1 MLDPKLL
8 RDKDQIQNLTKKL
21 QERGYTL
28 DTALLNELEDKRA
41 KLQLATENLQNQRNT
56 KSKAIGMAKAK
67 GESETEITKIKDE
80 VSKINTQLEES
91 AAELSKIQTKLK
103 ELSLEMP
110 NLADDDVP
118 VGKDESDNQLVRTV
132 GEPTSFDFKP
142 KDHVSLAKSE
152 MDFERAAKL
161 SGARFVV
168 LRNNIAKLH
177 RALGQFMLDVHT
189 NSHNY
194 QEVNTPILV
203 KSDCY
208 YGTGQL
214 PKFKDDF
221 FSIDDKD
228 KDLHLIST
236 AEVSLTNLFRD
247 EIIPE
252 EDLPIKLTAL
262 TSCFRS
268 EAGSY
273 GKDTH
278 GMFRQHQFD
287 KVELVKLVKPEDGPQ
302 ELESLTADAEK
313 ILQLLKLPYRVMKLC
328 TQDMGFSACKTYDLE
343 VWLPSQGKYR
353 EISSC
358 SLTRD
363 FQSRRMKIRYKN
375 KNDKKPQLVYTLN
388 GSGLAIGRTL
398 IAVLENH
405 QNEDGSINIPD
416 ILQSYLNN
424 ETVLSL
430 K

>member
-41 KLQLATENLQNQRNT
+41 KLQSATEDLQNQRNT

-67 GESETEITKIKDE
+67 GESEAEITKIKDE
-80 VSKINTQLEES
+80 VSKINDQLESS
-91 AAELSKIQTKLK
+91 AAELSKIQTQLK
-103 ELSLEMP
+103 DLSLEMP
-110 NLADDDVP
+110 NLAEDDIP

-132 GEPTSFDFKP
+132 GEPTAFNFKP

-161 SGARFVV
+161 SGSRFVV
-168 LRNNIAKLH
+168 LKSNIAKLH

-287 KVELVKLVKPEDGPQ
+287 KVELVKFVKPENGAQ

-343 VWLPSQGKYR
+343 VWLPSQDKYR

-358 SLTRD
+358 SLFKE

-375 KNDKKPQLVYTLN
+375 KSDKKPQLVYTLN

-398 IAVLENH
+398 IAVLENY

-424 ETVLSL
+424 ETVLYL